1 MSADRGF
8 RDRADAGRRLA
19 AALGGLAGADIVVL
33 GLPRGGVPVAYQ
45 VADALVAPLDVIV
58 VRKVG
63 VPHHP
68 ELAMGAVGE
77 DGATV
82 TNEDVVRAM
91 RVDRAELHAAEERE
105 RSEVERR
112 VRSLRS
118 EHARV
123 PLRGRTVVIVDDG
136 IATGATARAACR
148 VARAEGAA
156 RVVLAV
162 PVAPPATVSA
172 LSDVADGVVC
182 VLQPRVFGAVGAFY
196 DDFRPTT
203 DAEVM
208 ALLTAASQAGEVTV
222 TADGVRLPGRL
233 TVPIGAAG
241 IVVFAHGS
249 GSSRNSARNRHVA
262 EVLHRSGLG
271 TLLFDLLTDAEAARR
286 ENVFDI
292 GLLARRLTGA
302 VAWVRTRPAAARLPL
317 GLFGAST
324 GAAAT
329 LVAAADSGTGI
340 GAVVS
345 RGGRPDLAGARLA
358 DVRAPTL
365 LIVGGRDEV
374 VLDLNRAAQKELS
387 CANRLVVVPGAGHLF
402 EEPGTLAAVADL
414 AAEWF
419 STHLAARG

>member
-1 MSADRGF
+1 VSADRSF
-8 RDRADAGRRLA
+8 HDRADAGRQLA
-19 AALGGLAGADIVVL
+19 AALRDLAGADVVVL

-45 VADALVAPLDVIV
+45 VARALGAPLDVIV

-63 VPHHP
+63 VPHHA

-82 TNEDVVRAM
+82 TNEDVVHAM
-91 RVDRAELHAAEERE
+91 RVDRQELHAAEERE
-105 RSEVERR
+105 RAEVERR
-112 VRSLRS
+112 VRSLRA
-118 EHARV
+118 EVPRV
-123 PLRGRTVVIVDDG
+123 PLRGRTVIIVDDG

-156 RVVLAV
+156 AVVLAV

-172 LSDVADGVVC
+172 LSDVADRVVA
-182 VLQPRVFGAVGAFY
+182 VQQPRMFGAVGAFY

-203 DAEVM
+203 DGEVM
-208 ALLTAASQAGEVTV
+208 ALLTAAPRDGEVIV
-222 TADGVRLPGRL
+222 TAEGVGLPGRL
-233 TVPIGAAG
+233 TVPAGAAG

-249 GSSRNSARNRHVA
+249 GSSHTSARNRHVA
-262 EVLHRSGLG
+262 DMLHRSGLG
-271 TLLFDLLTDAEAARR
+271 TLLFDLLTDSEAAWR

-292 GLLARRLTGA
+292 GLLARRLIGA
-302 VAWVRTRPAAARLPL
+302 VGWVRDRPGAARLPI

-329 LVAAADSGTGI
+329 LVAAADAGSGI

-365 LIVGGRDEV
+365 LIVGGRDDV
-374 VLDLNRAAQKELS
+374 VLDLNRAAQKELN
-387 CANRLVVVPGAGHLF
+387 CPNRLVVVPGAGHLF
-402 EEPGTLAAVADL
+402 EEPGTLDAVAEL
-414 AAEWF
+414 AADWF
-419 STHLAARG
+419 STHLAAAG